1 MYVGPYDGNLYAL
14 DAATGDVRWT
24 FATGG
29 WISGAATVISG
40 IVCASTLEEKTFAL
54 DADR

>member
-1 MYVGPYDGNLYAL
+1 MHVGSYDGNLYAL

-29 WISGAATVISG
+29 RISGAATVISG